1 MRRINITHLAP
12 STGVPSLNKDRTDK
26 LYEQTTMGTRESLIS
41 FHERFSNALER
52 RKAVGL
58 PDISEDRLAS
68 RFISNLDDTRYSDF
82 KITLANWA
90 ENNFFAY
97 PTSLAAAY
105 DAAVKWRTSVS
116 STVASDATV
125 FYADTK
131 KTVSKNNRPHSDR
144 KAKPPTA
151 PTRCTVK
158 LPTKSCSVCG
168 ELHWMRDCPIIAEAK
183 KSYTASAHVIYC
195 LEVIDV
201 PCDIISCS
209 RQ

>member
-90 ENNFFAY
+90 ENNIQHLSLQ
-97 PTSLAAAY
+97 PTMLQLNGEPVFHQLLPQMLLCSMQTQRKRFQKIIGL
-105 DAAVKWRTSVS
+105 
-116 STVASDATV
+116 TVIARL
-125 FYADTK
+125 
-131 KTVSKNNRPHSDR
+131 NR
-144 KAKPPTA
+144 
-151 PTRCTVK
+151 
-158 LPTKSCSVCG
+158 L
-168 ELHWMRDCPIIAEAK
+168 LHLL
-183 KSYTASAHVIYC
+183 V
-195 LEVIDV
+195 V
-201 PCDIISCS
+201 
-209 RQ
+209 Q